1 MPSVDHR
8 RTPSRNLFVPSSWF
22 VVLTV
27 GACLASVAVIGW
39 LLVEGDASTEVATP
53 PSATATTTA
62 PEPTDTADPTPTP
75 TPTET
80 PTASEPE
87 PAVARDTPVSVL
99 NNTGVAG
106 AATTFATKV
115 ESAGW
120 TVGGVGNWRGSIGEN
135 TVYYPAGLQDQAQQ
149 LANDVGITRVKP
161 AVDNMRTDRLTIILS
176 GPQ

>member
-1 MPSVDHR
+1 MNHR

-22 VVLTV
+22 VVLTIA
-27 GACLASVAVIGW
+27 ACVAATAAIGW
-39 LLVEGDASTEVATP
+39 LLVKGDGSADVATP
-53 PSATATTTA
+53 PSATATTPA
-62 PEPTDTADPTPTP
+62 PEPTDTVDPTPTP

-80 PTASEPE
+80 K

-149 LANDVGITRVKP
+149 LATDVGIARVKP
-161 AVDNMRTDRLTIILS
+161 TVANMRTDRLTIILS